1 MPTVGIERSGKLGAI
16 VIGEAFGEHLDF
28 VEAGRD
34 SPLHPSG
41 TQGSGV
47 ADKKARGPRP
57 SSRFAKRNVV
67 EVLFDHPSR
76 V

>member
-1 MPTVGIERSGKLGAI
+1 MTSTPNVGEKRSGKLGAL
-16 VIGEAFGEHLDF
+16 VIGEAVREHY
-28 VEAGRD
+28 R
-34 SPLHPSG
+34 SG

-47 ADKKARGPRP
+47 ADKKLAARGPRP
-57 SSRFAKRNVV
+57 SSRSAKRNVV